1 MKNLLI
7 LFCLFLIPNLG
18 FSQNTNPATLA
29 KASKPT
35 EGINKLPASNSN
47 LEQEKI
53 LEKYL
58 GISSFDHPEL
68 KSRKQKLFNDNPEN
82 YNKMLEELAAVGNNT
97 KQTIKKAEYESFPAE
112 KKRYVD
118 TNPEKFIIVE

>member
-68 KSRKQKLFNDNPEN
+68 KSRKQKLFSDNPEN
-82 YNKMLEELAAVGNNT
+82 YNKMLEELAVVGNNI
-97 KQTIKKAEYESFPAE
+97 KQTIKRAEYESFPAE

-118 TNPEKFIIVE
+118 TNTDKFIIVE